1 MSGGAVDPNGS
12 TLRVAAVQMRGVPER
27 AAGLTRAELL
37 VDDAVASGAELVV
50 LPELFACF
58 GDRAVLRGCAEV
70 PGGETSSWASR
81 VARRHAVH
89 LLAGSH
95 VEADG
100 DRLFNTSTLWGPDGS
115 LVAGYRKVH
124 LFDNDVPGAAFR
136 ESEVFSPGARRE
148 LVMLGGVGVGG
159 VGVGLTICYDIRFP
173 ELYRALAAEGARILA
188 VPSAFAD
195 ATGRDH
201 WETLVRARAIEN
213 AAFVIAPN
221 QARGETGPLVCH
233 GHSMIVDPWGE
244 ILAEAGGSDETV
256 IVADLDFGLQD
267 GVRARLPSLAHR
279 RPDVYREA

>member
-1 MSGGAVDPNGS
+1 MSGGAVDLTRS

-27 AAGLTRAELL
+27 TGGLERAELL
-37 VDDAVASGAELVV
+37 TEDAVASGAELVV

-58 GDRAVLRGCAEV
+58 GAGAALRGCAEDSE
-70 PGGETSSWASR
+70 GETSSWASR
-81 VARRHAVH
+81 VSRRHGVH

-95 VEADG
+95 VEEDG
-100 DRLFNTSTLWGPDGS
+100 DRLFNTSTLWGPDGL
-115 LVAGYRKVH
+115 LVAGYRKIH

-148 LVMLGGVGVGG
+148 LAMLGGIGLGG
-159 VGVGLTICYDIRFP
+159 IGVGLTICYDIRFP
-173 ELYRALAAEGARILA
+173 ELYRALTAEGARILA

-233 GHSMIVDPWGE
+233 GHSMIVGPWGE
-244 ILAEAGGSDETV
+244 ILAEAGGADETV

-267 GVRARLPSLAHR
+267 DVRARLPSLAHR

>member
-1 MSGGAVDPNGS
+1 MSGGAVDLTRR
-12 TLRVAAVQMRGVPER
+12 TLRVAAVQMRGVPEQ
-27 AAGLTRAELL
+27 AGGLARAELL
-37 VDDAVASGAELVV
+37 IEAAVASGAELVV

-58 GDRAVLRGCAEV
+58 GPGAVLRRCAEG
-70 PGGETSSWASR
+70 PEGETASWASR
-81 VARRHAVH
+81 VSRRHAVH

-100 DRLFNTSTLWGPDGS
+100 DRLFNTSTLWGPDGL
-115 LVAGYRKVH
+115 LVARYRKIH

-136 ESEVFSPGARRE
+136 ESDIFSPGTIRE
-148 LVMLGGVGVGG
+148 LAMLGGI
-159 VGVGLTICYDIRFP
+159 GVGLTICYDIRFP

-233 GHSMIVDPWGE
+233 GHSMIVGPWGE
-244 ILAEAGGSDETV
+244 ILAEAGGADETV

-267 GVRARLPSLAHR
+267 DVRARLPSLAHR
-279 RPDVYREA
+279 RPDVYREP